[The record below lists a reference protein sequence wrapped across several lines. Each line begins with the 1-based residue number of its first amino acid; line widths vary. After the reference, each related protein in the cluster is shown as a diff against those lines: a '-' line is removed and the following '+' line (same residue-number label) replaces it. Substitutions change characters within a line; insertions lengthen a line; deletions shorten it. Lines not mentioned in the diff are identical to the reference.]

1 MCLAECW
8 DKANSMQKSLRIFAW
23 INILRKKIR
32 LGPPLASQY
41 SRLGSLSGGQFL
53 CAYSLPLPCWWSVN
67 FWSSEDTTGERSA
80 LFLSRVMKILCYLI
94 LIFTYSNSLLS
105 SSLWCLLYPPDFW
118 NPLLKN
124 QQGCQD
130 QVCVA
135 RTCQYQIT
143 QTSEKSSLGSNPELE

>member
-32 LGPPLASQY
+32 LGPPLTSQY

-94 LIFTYSNSLLS
+94 PIFTYSNSLLS
-105 SSLWCLLYPPDFW
+105 SSVWCLLYPPISETHS
-118 NPLLKN
+118 LKTSK
-124 QQGCQD
+124 D
-130 QVCVA
+130 A
-135 RTCQYQIT
+135 RT
-143 QTSEKSSLGSNPELE
+143 KSALQEPANIKSHRLLRNHLWAVILS